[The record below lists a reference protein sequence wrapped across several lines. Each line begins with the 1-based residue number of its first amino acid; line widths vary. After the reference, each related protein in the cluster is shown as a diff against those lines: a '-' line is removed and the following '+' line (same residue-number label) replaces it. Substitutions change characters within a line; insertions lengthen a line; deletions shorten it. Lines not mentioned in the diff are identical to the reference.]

1 VALVIERRGALLRE
15 LLLLLAGSLVV
26 ALSAQTRIDLPF
38 TPVPITLQTAAAVL
52 VGATLGARRGV
63 AALIAYLAEG
73 LAGLPVFAGGASGLA
88 YALGPTGGYLLGFVL
103 SAFVVGWLVE
113 RGWGADPLRA
123 LAAFA
128 LGGAAVYAV
137 GVPWLALS
145 RGLPLEVAVGAGLLP
160 FLPGDLVKTVGA
172 AALWSAGLRVSGRGP
187 SRDPG

>member
-1 VALVIERRGALLRE
+1 LALVVERRSALTRE
-15 LLLLLAGSLVV
+15 VLLVLAGSVVV

-38 TPVPITLQTAAAVL
+38 TPVPITLQTAAVVL
-52 VGATLGARRGV
+52 VGATLGARRG
-63 AALIAYLAEG
+63 ATALLAYLAEG

-103 SAFVVGWLVE
+103 SAFVAGWLVE

-123 LAAFA
+123 LVAFGLA
-128 LGGAAVYAV
+128 GAAVYAV

-145 RGLPLEVAVGAGLLP
+145 RGLPLVVAAGAGLVP
-160 FLPGDLVKTVGA
+160 FLPGDLVKTVAA